1 VRSDGSPATGKTS
14 KVIERL
20 TAENERLRRELNAER
35 AAREEALRGEKALRT
50 RVEELIEKNNSLTGA
65 FDLHDAAL
73 ARKERRIDDLK
84 SSLDHEVERR
94 KRAEDREA
102 EMSRE
107 LGEVKSV
114 SAGEVARAK
123 NIAAVKE
130 NEYEVLS
137 RSYLGLQ
144 AQIDKFRQIQETRLD
159 EIARE
164 AREKHDAITRY
175 EILYDSMR
183 QKTEQLEENFARSS
197 AILAEYRA
205 INEGQKA
212 EYDRNLA
219 ALAKETQELRTCLD
233 EPFAALQAE
242 HHRRWAQMDEQRDM
256 MEQTLG
262 EMRWVIGVE
271 KSRRPDPDDTDKGN
285 AR

>member
-1 VRSDGSPATGKTS
+1 M
-14 KVIERL
+14 
-20 TAENERLRRELNAER
+20 
-35 AAREEALRGEKALRT
+35 
-50 RVEELIEKNNSLTGA
+50 EELIEKNNSLTGA